1 MGRRVQVVIRLRPG
15 EGGASCVSVGA
26 NKKEITVVDLS
37 GIHASSTP
45 REFHVDQ
52 VVQEDCGNE
61 ELFRSLVLGRI
72 RSSVDEPDTSCF
84 LAYGHTSSGKTH
96 SIAGTDKEPG
106 LLTLSAEA
114 LLHTYGVAEV
124 AMLEVYGES
133 VHDLLAQGERRVIRR
148 RAGPDGTVIMVEN
161 LTSCSLTS
169 MVEWKALS
177 EFGMLARR
185 TAPTERN
192 SRSSRSHAIF
202 TIKTRGMR
210 LCLVD
215 LAGSERQTTYSPQLN
230 KESIAINKSL
240 SRLSTVLEALSSARL
255 KSDGSTSYVN
265 FRDTALTVLL
275 QRYLSGASMTVFL
288 ACIHPD
294 TAFYYETMSTMRYTQ
309 RLKCINT
316 KNAPKKPNEDMSLFQ
331 LGENQKLLEELMIL
345 RRIVGRQNEQRE
357 EYHYYDGEFRKV
369 REETVIGRLP
379 KDHCSDSLFQN
390 HESALQESAPMISAS
405 IVGHR
410 QRLLRYK
417 DAMRVAGWLLSRI
430 LSELPEL
437 SVGFDDY
444 FDTYLPS
451 QVQVVGYISLMA
463 CMAPRDVNEAMGG
476 LAFLDVG
483 DIAMGLSMLD
493 AGIPA
498 CVGLHRLTCGES
510 NTWEAHEY
518 DGVNRVFVLAFFEI
532 NEHLVEIMGDTHDA
546 FECCGGLLTLE
557 PLVPLAIVLCTPLD
571 SSEELKENVLQH
583 LVTLQ
588 GEQDGALESSIGGSS
603 SLSQLTPMHTGIDGA
618 MENPKLNLL
627 KAMTQWRD
635 DYAKEVTSSSD
646 TESFSAAPLAEE
658 IERQALNKLQVC
670 SPFQESASVNSGEAL
685 SNEKLTILHLDHKL
699 HAIYASSSSFSSE
712 SSSDSSV
719 ILGSKLPLLSPAVAD
734 EGQCQEI
741 SRTHMSSECPSESEC
756 DAEKGVGMPQSIDRE
771 VYGAN
776 QVGVYVSPA
785 DVHVDVY
792 NRPYLPH
799 APQTNCYSIEE
810 FPAYTVIARE
820 RSKSDKKDD
829 CADCS
834 ATASAFPPE
843 KERIYDKN
851 EKKKKKKNLHRKRK
865 PVLQGCHNCVVL

>member
-1 MGRRVQVVIRLRPG
+1 
-15 EGGASCVSVGA
+15 
-26 NKKEITVVDLS
+26 
-37 GIHASSTP
+37 
-45 REFHVDQ
+45 
-52 VVQEDCGNE
+52 
-61 ELFRSLVLGRI
+61 
-72 RSSVDEPDTSCF
+72 
-84 LAYGHTSSGKTH
+84 
-96 SIAGTDKEPG
+96 
-106 LLTLSAEA
+106 
-114 LLHTYGVAEV
+114 
-124 AMLEVYGES
+124 MLEVYGES
-133 VHDLLAQGERRVIRR
+133 VHDLLAQGERRMIRR
-148 RAGPDGTVIMVEN
+148 RAGPDGTIIMVEN
-161 LTSCSLTS
+161 LTCCSLMS
-169 MVEWKALS
+169 MGEWKALS

-215 LAGSERQTTYSPQLN
+215 LAGSERQTTYSPKLN

-265 FRDTALTVLL
+265 FRDTTLTVLL
-275 QRYLSGASMTVFL
+275 QRYLSGASLTVFL

-316 KNAPKKPNEDMSLFQ
+316 KNAPKKPSEDMSLFH
-331 LGENQKLLEELMIL
+331 LGENQKLLEELMML
-345 RRIVGRQNEQRE
+345 RSIVGRQQEQQE
-357 EYHYYDGEFRKV
+357 GYHYYDDEFRKV
-369 REETVIGRLP
+369 REEKVTERLP
-379 KDHCSDSLFQN
+379 KDHRSDFLYQN
-390 HESALQESAPMISAS
+390 HESAPQESAPMTSRS

-444 FDTYLPS
+444 FDTYLPP
-451 QVQVVGYISLMA
+451 QVQVVGYISLMT

-498 CVGLHRLTCGES
+498 CVGLHRLTCGEC

-518 DGVNRVFVLAFFEI
+518 DGVNKVFVLAFFEI

-571 SSEELKENVLQH
+571 ASDELKENVLQH
-583 LVTLQ
+583 LIALQ

-603 SLSQLTPMHTGIDGA
+603 SLSQLTQMRTGIDGTVK
-618 MENPKLNLL
+618 NPKLNLL

-635 DYAKEVTSSSD
+635 KYVKEVTSSSD
-646 TESFSAAPLAEE
+646 SESFSSEPLAEE
-658 IERQALNKLQVC
+658 NGRQTLNELQVC
-670 SPFQESASVNSGEAL
+670 SPFQESVSVNSGEAF
-685 SNEKLTILHLDHKL
+685 SNEKTIINCLNNKV

-719 ILGSKLPLLSPAVAD
+719 ILVSKLSLLSPAAAD
-734 EGQCQEI
+734 EGQCQEV
-741 SRTHMSSECPSESEC
+741 SRTHLSAECPSKSEC
-756 DAEKGVGMPQSIDRE
+756 DAEKGASMPESIDRE
-771 VYGAN
+771 IHGAN
-776 QVGVYVSPA
+776 QVEVSVSPA

-792 NRPYLPH
+792 KKPYLPH
-799 APQTNCYSIEE
+799 APQTIFYSFEE
-810 FPAYTVIARE
+810 SPAYTVTALE

-829 CADCS
+829 CADYS
-834 ATASAFPPE
+834 ATASVPPPA
-843 KERIYDKN
+843 KERIHDKN
-851 EKKKKKKNLHRKRK
+851 EKKKKKKYSHRKRK